1 MLYCFSVANLDFSE
15 GKNINLFSFFIFFM
29 YEKARNELGTTVHLP
44 VELGEILL
52 TIPS

>member
-1 MLYCFSVANLDFSE
+1 MLINAHTY
-15 GKNINLFSFFIFFM
+15 GKYFFSFFIFFM